1 MLRGASSLRD
11 SPSLSRKAR
20 DVLETS
26 AGDASPRTRITHT
39 ITYPPARSML
49 PRNRLELIDR
59 PSPPD
64 EATTLKLLEARA
76 PASSFA
82 CTIAASR
89 FIFSLGSVIVS
100 SPDVRFLQTVHEP
113 LIPKRFFL
121 SPARTT
127 CNSSRQKSPWTHH
140 RPQTIDRSPRA
151 YLSFHPRK

>member
-1 MLRGASSLRD
+1 MLRGASLLRA

-82 CTIAASR
+82 CTIAAS
-89 FIFSLGSVIVS
+89 
-100 SPDVRFLQTVHEP
+100 
-113 LIPKRFFL
+113 
-121 SPARTT
+121 PAAAA
-127 CNSSRQKSPWTHH
+127 S
-140 RPQTIDRSPRA
+140 
-151 YLSFHPRK
+151 

>member
-1 MLRGASSLRD
+1 MLRGASLLRD

-82 CTIAASR
+82 WTIAASR
-89 FIFSLGSVIVS
+89 FIFSFGSVIVS
-100 SPDVRFLQTVHEP
+100 SPDVRLRQTVHEP
-113 LIPKRFFL
+113 LMPKRFL
-121 SPARTT
+121 RSPARTT
-127 CNSSRQKSPWTHH
+127 WSSSRQKSP
-140 RPQTIDRSPRA
+140 
-151 YLSFHPRK
+151 